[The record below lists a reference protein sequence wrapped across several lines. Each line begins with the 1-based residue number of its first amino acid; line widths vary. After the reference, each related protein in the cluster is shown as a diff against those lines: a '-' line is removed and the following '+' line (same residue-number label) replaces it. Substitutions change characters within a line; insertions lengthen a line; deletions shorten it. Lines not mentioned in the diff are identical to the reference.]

1 MSNIKL
7 ARVDDRL
14 IHGQVM
20 TNWLQFTGA
29 NQIIIIDDG
38 TAKDEF
44 TRTVISMAVPKN
56 VTLKIFTINDA
67 IDFLVNEDDDKPT
80 ILLAK
85 FPDAFLQLHEKG
97 VKLEEVVIGG
107 MGAKKERVKLYKNIA
122 ASERERDIMN
132 KLIERGVHVK
142 IQIIPDE
149 KSVTIKSD
157 MLKI

>member
-20 TNWLQFTGA
+20 TNWLQFTSA

-38 TAKDEF
+38 TAQDEF
-44 TRTVISMAVPKN
+44 IRTVISMAVPKN
-56 VTLKIFTINDA
+56 VSLKIFGINDA
-67 IDFLVNEDDDKPT
+67 VNFLLNENDEKPT

-85 FPDAFLQLHEKG
+85 FPDAFLQIHEKG
-97 VKLEEVVIGG
+97 VILDEVVIGG
-107 MGAKKERVKLYKNIA
+107 MGAKKERTKLYKNIA

-132 KLIERGVHVK
+132 KLIEKGVNVK
-142 IQIIPDE
+142 IQVIPDE
-149 KSVTIKSD
+149 KAVSIKPE
-157 MLKI
+157 MLMV